1 MKAIVIGAGIGGLSA
16 AVALKQSGI
25 DCDVYEAVKEIKPV
39 GAAISV
45 WPNGVKC
52 MAHLG
57 MGDIMETFGG
67 PLRRMAYRD
76 FRSGENMTQF
86 SLAPL
91 IERTGSRPC
100 PVSRA
105 ELQREMLDYWGRDS
119 VQFGKRVTR
128 CEEDADGVTVWFTDG
143 SHSALRPWVLGF
155 TPQRRYAGYVNW
167 NGLVEI
173 DEALA
178 PGDQWTT
185 FVGEGKRVSLMPV
198 SAGRFYF
205 FFDVPL
211 PAGLAEDRDTLRAD
225 LSRYFAGWAP
235 PVQKLIAALDPQTT
249 NRIEI
254 HDIEPFSR
262 LVRGRVA
269 LLGDAGHSTT
279 PDIGQGGCAAME
291 RESLTRQAGYAGI
304 LARLADVVAALIV
317 RGWVA
322 CGCGNATGWVQ
333 VLRDPRLAKAIYAM
347 HQRPGVNWKVEDL
360 AREAGLSRSL
370 FAERFLAATGT
381 TPARYLTELRM
392 RLAVQYI
399 THEGQALEKVAF
411 SLGYQSLAAFSRAF
425 KRITGQPP
433 GALRA
438 TAR

>member
-105 ELQREMLDYWGRDS
+105 ELQREMLDFWGRES

-128 CEEDADGVTVWFTDG
+128 CEEDADGVTVWFTDGSSASGDLLIAADG

-211 PAGLAEDRDTLRAD
+211 PAGLAED
-225 LSRYFAGWAP
+225 
-235 PVQKLIAALDPQTT
+235 
-249 NRIEI
+249 
-254 HDIEPFSR
+254 IEPFSR

-291 RESLTRQAGYAGI
+291 DAVVLGAVFRQTHDIA
-304 LARLADVVAALIV
+304 AALREYEAQRCDRV
-317 RGWVA
+317 RDL
-322 CGCGNATGWVQ
+322 
-333 VLRDPRLAKAIYAM
+333 VLKARKRCDITHGKDM
-347 HQRPGVNWKVEDL
+347 Q
-360 AREAGLSRSL
+360 
-370 FAERFLAATGT
+370 
-381 TPARYLTELRM
+381 LTEAWYQELREETGERIINGM
-392 RLAVQYI
+392 CDTILS
-399 THEGQALEKVAF
+399 GP
-411 SLGYQSLAAFSRAF
+411 LG
-425 KRITGQPP
+425 
-433 GALRA
+433 
-438 TAR
+438 